1 MPSYEPFCPKNAI
14 AVTFTLLDTV
24 NFVKMTK
31 LPSSTKDKSPSLPS
45 HRRPLFLPSTSI
57 ASSRWATAA
66 RRRSQAVAHQF
77 QASTRRAARRWQAVA
92 RGSQA
97 AARWSQAAPVAAVPG
112 VDVTGGEEVEGS
124 GASVPGGGTSAA
136 GVRAVVPGD
145 GASAAGIRT
154 TVPGIDS
161 LGEVGR

>member
-77 QASTRRAARRWQAVA
+77 QASTPRGEEVAAVAGLQRALVVPAALVARSRGVGRAAR
-92 RGSQA
+92 
-97 AARWSQAAPVAAVPG
+97 
-112 VDVTGGEEVEGS
+112 EVEGVERRS
-124 GASVPGGGTSAA
+124 PAA
-136 GVRAVVPGD
+136 AVGRERPAAVVPE
-145 GASAAGIRT
+145 R
-154 TVPGIDS
+154 
-161 LGEVGR
+161 